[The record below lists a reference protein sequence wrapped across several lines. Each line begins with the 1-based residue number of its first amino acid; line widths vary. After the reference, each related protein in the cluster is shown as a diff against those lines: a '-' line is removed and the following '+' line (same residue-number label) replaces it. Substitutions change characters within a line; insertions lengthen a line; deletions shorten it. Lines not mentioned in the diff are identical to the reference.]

1 MKYYA
6 VIDTNVIVSAFLK
19 SNSIPDTLLD
29 LVLSGVIIP
38 LTVTLYVF
46 SISCDEIITEY
57 KEVLSRD
64 KFGFGSEIVNDFINQ
79 IKNIG
84 LYIDAKELDIE
95 LPDVKDK
102 IFYEIVMEK
111 RKTDEA
117 YLVTGNIKHFP
128 SKTFIVTPREMLEII
143 VGKI

>member
-29 LVLSGVIIP
+29 LALSGIIVP
-38 LTVTLYVF
+38 LLNG
-46 SISCDEIITEY
+46 EIVAEY
-57 KEVLSRD
+57 KNVLSRD
-64 KFGFGSEIVNDFINQ
+64 KFGFGKDIVSDFLKQ
-79 IKNIG
+79 LDAVG
-84 LYIDAKELDIE
+84 LYIDEQKIDAEFLD
-95 LPDVKDK
+95 VNDK
-102 IFYEIVMEK
+102 VFYEVVMEK

-128 SKTFIVTPREMLEII
+128 KETFIVTAREMLEI
-143 VGKI
+143 VAGGNK

>member
-19 SNSIPDTLLD
+19 SNSVPDTLLD
-29 LVLSGVIIP
+29 LAFAGVIIP
-38 LTVTLYVF
+38 LLN
-46 SISCDEIITEY
+46 DEIVTEY

-64 KFGFGSEIVNDFINQ
+64 KFGFNNEIVSDFINEFSC
-79 IKNIG
+79 IG
-84 LYIDAKELDIE
+84 LYIEPERLDIE

-102 IFYEIVMEK
+102 VFYEIVMEK
-111 RKTDEA
+111 RKKDDA

-128 SKTFIVTPREMLEII
+128 NETFIVTPREMLEII
-143 VGKI
+143 AKDI